1 MTILIILI
9 SVMKKQKMKK
19 REEKKKMKEIAVG
32 MPLVPKEGQNQS
44 ARCRQRN
51 GPVNSFRDTTMGPGQ
66 VPCHHYS
73 AW

>member
-1 MTILIILI
+1 
-9 SVMKKQKMKK
+9 MKKQKMKK